1 MRRVDTC
8 AAVALALSM
17 AILQSACFLAGRPK
31 TVAAAV
37 PPQPQPALAAK
48 PAAPPEPL
56 SVPQTQVQ
64 LPPEQPVNTEG
75 IPPPTKPEEPAPT
88 PPPTRTSR
96 RPTPVQPKPET
107 PPATPPAAA
116 ATPPAEEVAPVQEV
130 LSPEARSRF
139 QESVKNRKGEIR
151 QLLGQL
157 HRPTSDQKQE
167 LKSIES
173 LLDQCDAAAKRGD
186 LREADALAERALVL
200 ARELTGG
207 K

>member
-17 AILQSACFLAGRPK
+17 AILQSACFLPGKPK

-37 PPQPQPALAAK
+37 PPPPQPTVASTPQTL
-48 PAAPPEPL
+48 PQL

-64 LPPEQPVNTEG
+64 LPPEQPVNVEG
-75 IPPPTKPEEPAPT
+75 IPPAIKAEEPAPT
-88 PPPTRTSR
+88 PAPARPTR
-96 RPTPVQPKPET
+96 RPAPTQPKPET
-107 PPATPPAAA
+107 PPATPPVAA

-139 QESVKNRKGEIR
+139 QESVKNRRGEIR
-151 QLLGQL
+151 QLLTQVR
-157 HRPTSDQKQE
+157 RPNSDQKQE
-167 LKSIES
+167 IKSIES
-173 LLDQCDAAAKRGD
+173 LLEQCDAAAKRGD

-200 ARELTGG
+200 ARELAGG

>member
-17 AILQSACFLAGRPK
+17 AILQSACFLAGKPK

-37 PPQPQPALAAK
+37 PPPQPQPAVPAK
-48 PAAPPEPL
+48 PAIPEQL

-64 LPPEQPVNTEG
+64 LPPEQPVNQAG
-75 IPPPTKPEEPAPT
+75 IPPATRLEEPAPT
-88 PPPTRTSR
+88 PAPTRAPHRTA
-96 RPTPVQPKPET
+96 PTQPKPET
-107 PPATPPAAA
+107 PPATQPPAA

-151 QLLGQL
+151 QLLGQV

-173 LLDQCDAAAKRGD
+173 LLNQCDAAATRGD

-200 ARELTGG
+200 ARELAGG